1 MAINPA
7 FKESVNRSTGERTV
21 MPTNNKKYFFAIFAR
36 ITACALALAAFST
49 AQASPKIEHWTTDN
63 GARVYYVHAPE
74 LPMVDIQFI
83 FDGGSAR
90 DGDHKGVALLTSA
103 LLDQGAG
110 DLDADAIAARL
121 EDVGAQLSTSSHRDM
136 AIVSLRSLT
145 DDTLLQPALD
155 IMTLI
160 LGKPT
165 FPAASIE
172 RERKRVL
179 IALQGQSQSPG
190 KIAGKAFF
198 KALYGGHPYAVQPLG
213 TEESVKALQRD
224 DLIAHYQQYYVAE
237 NAVIAVV
244 GALDRAAAETVVA
257 RLSAMLPAGQAAPP
271 LPDVAPLKESREI
284 QIDFPSS
291 QTHVLM
297 GQPGLRRGDP
307 DYFALYVGNHV
318 LGGSG
323 LVSRISEEVRE
334 KRGLAYS
341 AYSYFSPM
349 RKAGPYTLGLQTR
362 NDQKDEALSVLRDT
376 LQTFIDEGPNAREL
390 KASKQNIT
398 GGFPLRIS
406 SNGKIANNLAVI
418 GFYNL
423 PLDYLDTFNS
433 KVEAVT
439 VEQIRNAYRQR
450 IHPDRMV
457 TVTVGGSVEGQTVAP
472 GDG

>member
-1 MAINPA
+1 MDI
-7 FKESVNRSTGERTV
+7 KHLSSEECVSRSNGERTA
-21 MPTNNKKYFFAIFAR
+21 MPTNETKPRASLLVRF
-36 ITACALALAAFST
+36 ITCILALAAFSL
-49 AQASPKIEHWTTDN
+49 AQASPRIEHWTTDN
-63 GARVYYVHAPE
+63 GARVYFVHAPE

-90 DGDHKGVALLTSA
+90 DGDNKGVALLTSA

-136 AIVSLRSLT
+136 AVISLRSLT
-145 DDTLLQPALD
+145 DETLLQPALD
-155 IMTLI
+155 IMALI

-165 FPAASIE
+165 FPADSIE
-172 RERKRVL
+172 RERKRML

-190 KIAGKAFF
+190 KIASKTFF
-198 KALYGGHPYAVQPLG
+198 KAIYGDHPYAIQPLG
-213 TEESVKALQRD
+213 SEDSVKALTRD
-224 DLIAHYQQYYVAE
+224 DLIAHYQRYYVAR
-237 NAVIAVV
+237 NAVVAVV
-244 GALDRAAAETVVA
+244 GALDRGAVEAIVA
-257 RLSAMLPAGQAAPP
+257 QLSGMLPEGQAAAP
-271 LPDVAPLKESREI
+271 LPNVAALQESKE
-284 QIDFPSS
+284 IDIEFPSS

-297 GQPGLRRGDP
+297 GQPGMRRGDA
-307 DYFALYVGNHV
+307 DYFPLYVGNHV

-349 RKAGPYTLGLQTR
+349 RQAGPYTLGLQTR
-362 NDQKDEALSVLRDT
+362 NDQKDEALTVLRDT
-376 LQTFIDEGPNAREL
+376 LETFIDQGPTAREL

-418 GFYNL
+418 GFYKL
-423 PLDYLDTFNS
+423 PLDYLETFNS

-439 VEQIRNAYRQR
+439 VEQIRAAFQKR

-457 TVTVGGSVEGQTVAP
+457 TVTVGGAP
-472 GDG
+472 AQASGGGS

>member
-1 MAINPA
+1 
-7 FKESVNRSTGERTV
+7 
-21 MPTNNKKYFFAIFAR
+21 MPDKKNSRLALLAR
-36 ITACALALAAFST
+36 LTACVLALAAFT
-49 AQASPKIEHWTTDN
+49 LVQASPRIEHWTTDN

-90 DGDHKGVALLTSA
+90 DGGNKGVALLTSA

-136 AIVSLRSLT
+136 AVVSLRSLS
-145 DDTLLQPALD
+145 DENLLQPALD
-155 IMTLI
+155 VMALV
-160 LGKPT
+160 LGEPT
-165 FPAASIE
+165 FPADSIE

-179 IALQGQSQSPG
+179 VALRGQSQSPA
-190 KIAGKAFF
+190 KIASKAFF
-198 KALYGGHPYAVQPLG
+198 SALYGEHPYAVQPLG
-213 TEESVKALQRD
+213 TEESVKALTRD
-224 DLIAHYQQYYVAE
+224 DLAGHYRQYYVAR
-237 NAVIAVV
+237 NAVVAVV
-244 GALDRAAAETVVA
+244 GALDRAAAERVVA
-257 RLSAMLPAGQAAPP
+257 RLSAVLPEGEAAPP
-271 LPDVAPLKESREI
+271 LPAVAALKENREVH
-284 QIDFPSS
+284 IDFPSS

-297 GQPGLRRGDP
+297 GQPGMRRGDP
-307 DYFALYVGNHV
+307 DYFPLYVGNHV

-349 RKAGPYTLGLQTR
+349 RQAGPYTLGLQTR
-362 NDQKDEALSVLRDT
+362 NDQKDEALTVLRGT
-376 LQTFIDEGPNAREL
+376 LKDFIAKGPSASEL

-406 SNGKIANNLAVI
+406 SNGKIANILAVI
-418 GFYNL
+418 GFYDL

-439 VEQIRNAYRQR
+439 VEQIRTAFQKR

-457 TVTVGGSVEGQTVAP
+457 TVTVGGAP
-472 GDG
+472 AQASGGG